1 MPLAFDLNTM
11 ISLAGFLLTLL
22 TLAVVTGKILQ
33 QIKGLSRDVQKLE
46 VKVEAFETE
55 KERMNGNII
64 AHDNE
69 IRFWK
74 EVVGEIKDAVK
85 EIRTEFKEFNKDIK
99 YVLERTYKK

>member
-85 EIRTEFKEFNKDIK
+85 EIRAEFKEFNKDIK